1 MELLKFRKKNVNIYH
16 MIYIVFINK
25 CDYIEL
31 IIYNIACMIF
41 IFIIINAIDILQT
54 ISKVEVLVH
63 VIYNRYSEI

>member
-1 MELLKFRKKNVNIYH
+1 